1 MKNKEA
7 YKQAFKHVH
16 YQKEVNLNQ
25 KRIPKS
31 LITFVT
37 SFIILLSTFTV
48 AYAFDIGGIQSKI
61 EVWFHGEKRM
71 IQYEE
76 VEDHVY
82 HFYTTDEDGNVI
94 DMGTHSGSKGTLTG
108 IEPMSGDELA
118 ESMNDNSEIVYDEKE
133 DKLYKVNE
141 YTNMELIYED
151 EYNCLYH
158 KLDGVYYTKL
168 GSDKEEKLYDYN
180 GEIGLTILEG
190 YVKFQEREIHY
201 NDDIIDKQKIIKVW

>member
-133 DKLYKVNE
+133 QFYFVRAERDDDFGKA
-141 YTNMELIYED
+141 TLIETAGGGVEEGED
-151 EYNCLYH
+151 LTDEMYNQH
-158 KLDGVYYTKL
+158 
-168 GSDKEEKLYDYN
+168 N
-180 GEIGLTILEG
+180 N
-190 YVKFQEREIHY
+190 F
-201 NDDIIDKQKIIKVW
+201 

>member
-158 KLDGVYYTKL
+158 KLDGVYYTKV

>member
-1 MKNKEA
+1 MSIKE
-7 YKQAFKHVH
+7 KIHEMEIH
-16 YQKEVNLNQ
+16 HKEQ
-25 KRIPKS
+25 HH
-31 LITFVT
+31 
-37 SFIILLSTFTV
+37 
-48 AYAFDIGGIQSKI
+48 
-61 EVWFHGEKRM
+61 EEKKF
-71 IQYEE
+71 E
-76 VEDHVY
+76 
-82 HFYTTDEDGNVI
+82 
-94 DMGTHSGSKGTLTG
+94 K
-108 IEPMSGDELA
+108 
-118 ESMNDNSEIVYDEKE
+118 KE

>member
-1 MKNKEA
+1 MQNTELKINLQDTEWKLA
-7 YKQAFKHVH
+7 YINHDRNIA
-16 YQKEVNLNQ
+16 
-25 KRIPKS
+25 R
-31 LITFVT
+31 
-37 SFIILLSTFTV
+37 
-48 AYAFDIGGIQSKI
+48 A
-61 EVWFHGEKRM
+61 
-71 IQYEE
+71 
-76 VEDHVY
+76 
-82 HFYTTDEDGNVI
+82 
-94 DMGTHSGSKGTLTG
+94 
-108 IEPMSGDELA
+108 
-118 ESMNDNSEIVYDEKE
+118 IVYDEKE

-141 YTNMELIYED
+141 YTNIELIYED

>member
-25 KRIPKS
+25 NRIPKS

-48 AYAFDIGGIQSKI
+48 AYAFDIGGIQSKL
-61 EVWFHGEKRM
+61 EMWFHGEKRM

-82 HFYTTDEDGNVI
+82 HFYTTDEDGNVV
-94 DMGTHSGSKGTLTG
+94 DMGINMGFKGTLTG

-118 ESMNDNSEIVYDEKE
+118 ESMNDDSEIVYNEKE
-133 DKLYKVNE
+133 DKYLFYYQNKVVDI
-141 YTNMELIYED
+141 THMF
-151 EYNCLYH
+151 
-158 KLDGVYYTKL
+158 
-168 GSDKEEKLYDYN
+168 DKEKECYLVINN
-180 GEIGLTILEG
+180 GEKDIYFVISYKDQIDEDSTISQYSDENAEVIQG
-190 YVKFQEREIHY
+190 VKVK
-201 NDDIIDKQKIIKVW
+201 DIKDRFVRIK

>member
-141 YTNMELIYED
+141 YDNIELIYED

>member
-141 YTNMELIYED
+141 YTNIELIYED

-201 NDDIIDKQKIIKVW
+201 NDDIIDKQKIIKS

>member
-16 YQKEVNLNQ
+16 YQKEVNLSQN
-25 KRIPKS
+25 RIPKS

-61 EVWFHGEKRM
+61 EVWFHGKKRM

-94 DMGTHSGSKGTLTG
+94 DMGTYSGSKGTLTG

-133 DKLYKVNE
+133 DKYLF
-141 YTNMELIYED
+141 
-151 EYNCLYH
+151 
-158 KLDGVYYTKL
+158 YYQDNIVDVTHMF
-168 GSDKEEKLYDYN
+168 DKEKNCYLIINNGQKDIYFVMSYKTKIDEDNAISLYDDEN
-180 GEIGLTILEG
+180 REVHHG
-190 YVKFQEREIHY
+190 VKVK
-201 NDDIIDKQKIIKVW
+201 DIKDKFVRIK

>member
-133 DKLYKVNE
+133 DKCLFYYQDKAIDITKMFDKEKECYLVINNGE
-141 YTNMELIYED
+141 KDIYFVISYED
-151 EYNCLYH
+151 KVDDDCTISQYSDENATVTQ
-158 KLDGVYYTKL
+158 GVK
-168 GSDKEEKLYDYN
+168 
-180 GEIGLTILEG
+180 
-190 YVKFQEREIHY
+190 VK
-201 NDDIIDKQKIIKVW
+201 DIKDRFVRIK